1 MTALKKNRKY
11 QSISQLLR
19 LNIVSGKFSFRPTH
33 MIMYTRQTVK
43 YFLLWIMVPKVSKP
57 SLLWLALLWTEMS
70 LQLFPFLFGY
80 ISQPSEQ
87 CLLALLE
94 PQCLS
99 VWFQWHFPF
108 FPRTLEKYIK
118 TTSEEPGS
126 IRAKD
131 LSSTRH
137 FSLSGPTTESPPCVP
152 FSAKQ
157 LSSRYLNS
165 PVSYFPW

>member
-87 CLLALLE
+87 LGMVIMTILASTMWCTSPSSLIHKNLLHTHTHTHTLLF
-94 PQCLS
+94 LS
-99 VWFQWHFPF
+99 LYVTECRGFWPIRQIESGTWIRNVHF
-108 FPRTLEKYIK
+108 EI
-118 TTSEEPGS
+118 
-126 IRAKD
+126 
-131 LSSTRH
+131 
-137 FSLSGPTTESPPCVP
+137 
-152 FSAKQ
+152 
-157 LSSRYLNS
+157 
-165 PVSYFPW
+165 